1 MSGYRLLKHRQY
13 EHNAEHLPDSIR
25 RKAMWAQVLLG
36 TRGRTPNV
44 KTTTGYNARWRRT
57 PVQGYHYYLWWIPL
71 AESELAERSGAG
83 PPSQTI
89 LVHSIRHHD
98 ETDDPIDLASLDE
111 FEEVPLAS
119 LDPRFDEQRSVGRH
133 LKSDQLAPATVKGL
147 PGSGKTV
154 ALFYLVRDLVL
165 QSGIDSLLYVTYTSR
180 LKRAAR
186 EFLSA
191 QAPELEERIHI
202 RTLTELEKEISGLPA
217 HIDPLHELA
226 DFRRFLDMQPAASLG
241 IWRRYPAALYTEIRA
256 HLLGRTFPAAYT
268 LSASR
273 LAETTFIEGAFNLD
287 AYAASRRLTRDEAA
301 IVVRLAERLSSDR
314 FFLDQIAAGRALK
327 LLIQPSQPSNGA
339 RKLPGWLRTIDALVV
354 DEVQDL
360 TLLQI
365 ALLAE
370 LARTR
375 IDAADR
381 RLAVVVAG
389 DESQIVQPS
398 GFDWGMTKDL
408 LREVLGANPQ
418 EFEFRHQRRSPR
430 NLAYVIDNAWN
441 FYSHLPKPLRP
452 SANRQSFLDDA
463 DVELSVSTHRP
474 DRSEE
479 NGRLLICPL
488 PAAMQ
493 RADAEAKQQWRVFI
507 EEVADLPGRALID
520 LNRSLS
526 ALVRSETPSRE
537 PDREPSSGPVGATKA
552 DEVIFDVREI
562 KGLERNTVLVAG
574 LNETYQQAMRL
585 AANTSDT
592 PPLLEA
598 RRLIDEMRVALSR
611 STDKLILF
619 EEPDAPVLE
628 ALAIDNVEGHYTVSW
643 GSLRDLLRTEQ
654 MSEIEVV
661 EGYLDEVDDLIE
673 RRRWEQARNRNRR
686 AHEFAV
692 QMEDRTLQREAQSQY
707 VQIFIQEAAIH
718 LLQAQLPEA
727 LRLNQRA
734 RMLAAELGD
743 PAVIDEADEQREA
756 LRDAVAAQLTGILTQ
771 KSARSEDPAVLYPRL
786 QKFEPLVAMVE
797 DADLRRTLDEATLA
811 TGWQWGVALLRTE
824 TEAGARL
831 IELFTELAA
840 ILQRQQDQ
848 AGAALAKVVVQRYTA
863 LPHATGLTAAHIT
876 SLLDCIDQSLH
887 ELAPLGL
894 QGDAYAFVAHW
905 LEESFAQLKDQHA
918 LYYAWAVRAERFNAQ
933 AGYAALDDRL
943 WDLEKRVEL
952 AAGSTWTT
960 DAADAAVLRF
970 GAFIAAY
977 NGNPHDASL
986 AWEKLGEI
994 DLAINQ
1000 AREAGDL
1007 ERAYTLLRQTGQPI
1021 PDALSTAVKL
1031 VRQAAQLANK
1041 QQTLRDGE
1049 RRALAAQLTSLL
1061 AALDVTP
1068 LRERDDDALLDDLAS
1083 SA

>member
-13 EHNAEHLPDSIR
+13 ERNAEHLPDSIR

-71 AESELAERSGAG
+71 AESELAERSAAG
-83 PPSQTI
+83 QANSQTGQTI

-98 ETDDPIDLASLDE
+98 ETDDPIDLTSLDE
-111 FEEVPLAS
+111 FDEVPLAS
-119 LDPRFDEQRSVGRH
+119 IDPRFDEQRSVGAY
-133 LKSDQLAPATVKGL
+133 LKTDQLAPATVKGL

-165 QSGIDSLLYVTYTSR
+165 QRGLESLLYVTYTSR

-191 QAPELEERIHI
+191 QAPALEQRIHI
-202 RTLTELEKEISGLPA
+202 CTLTELEKELTGLPA
-217 HIDPLHELA
+217 ALDPLQELA
-226 DFRRFLDMQPAASLG
+226 DFRRYLDMQPAATLG
-241 IWRRYPAALYTEIRA
+241 GWRRYPAALYTEIRA
-256 HLLGRTFPAAYT
+256 HILGRTFPAGYPLPAP
-268 LSASR
+268 R
-273 LAETTFIEGAFNLD
+273 VAEAVFSDGAFNLD
-287 AYAASRRLTRDEAA
+287 AYAAARRLTRDEAA
-301 IVVRLAERLSSDR
+301 TAVRLTERLRGDR
-314 FFLDQIAAGRALK
+314 FFLDQVAAGRALN
-327 LLIQPSQPSNGA
+327 LLAQPAAVAGG
-339 RKLPGWLRTIDALVV
+339 RKLPGWLRSIDALVV

-375 IDAADR
+375 IRTADR
-381 RLAVVVAG
+381 QLAVVFAG

-398 GFDWGMTKDL
+398 GFDWGVTKDL

-441 FYSHLPKPLRP
+441 FYVRLPKPLRP

-463 DVELSVSTHRP
+463 DVELSVATHRP
-474 DRSEE
+474 DSREE

-493 RADAEAKQQWRVFI
+493 EASADATRQWRTFV
-507 EEVADLPGRALID
+507 EELADLPGRALID
-520 LNRSLS
+520 LNGRVPTLKTAGEES
-526 ALVRSETPSRE
+526 A
-537 PDREPSSGPVGATKA
+537 KA
-552 DEVIFDVREI
+552 EEVIFDVREI
-562 KGLERNTVLVAG
+562 KGLERNTVLIAG
-574 LNETYQQAMRL
+574 LDASYQQAMRL
-585 AANTSDT
+585 ADSGDM
-592 PPLLEA
+592 PPLYEA

-611 STDKLILF
+611 STDKLVLL
-619 EEPDAPVLE
+619 EAPDAPVLA
-628 ALAIDNVEGHYTVSW
+628 ALAIDNVEGHYTISW
-643 GSLRDLLRTEQ
+643 DALRDLLRTEQ

-673 RRRWEQARNRNRR
+673 RGRWEQARSRNRR

-692 QMEDRTLQREAQSQY
+692 QLEDRTLQREAQSQY
-707 VQIFIQEAAIH
+707 IQIFLQEAAAH
-718 LLQAQLPEA
+718 LLRDRLTEA
-727 LRLNQRA
+727 LRLNQQARA
-734 RMLAAELGD
+734 LAAELGD

-756 LRDAVAAQLTGILTQ
+756 LSRAVESRLNDVLTQ
-771 KSARSEDPAVLYPRL
+771 PTPRADDPAVRYARL
-786 QKFEPLVAMVE
+786 QALAPLVTMLE
-797 DADLRRTLDEATLA
+797 DGRVRGLLDEAILA
-811 TGWQWGVALLRTE
+811 TGWQWGLALLQ
-824 TEAGARL
+824 AGPDAAAKL
-831 IELFTELAA
+831 ATLFADLAEIMRRA
-840 ILQRQQDQ
+840 QDVT
-848 AGAALAKVVVQRYTA
+848 GAALAAIVTQRYTT
-863 LPHATGLTAAHIT
+863 LPHASALTAAQVTALLGYIDD
-876 SLLDCIDQSLH
+876 SLRV
-887 ELAPLGL
+887 LAPLAL
-894 QGDAYAFVAHW
+894 EGDAYAFVAYW
-905 LEESFAQLKDQHA
+905 LEESFTQLAEHHE
-918 LYYAWAVRAERFNAQ
+918 LYYAWAVRAERYNTQ

-952 AAGSTWTT
+952 AEGASWTT
-960 DAADAAVLRF
+960 GARDAAVLRF

-1007 ERAYTLLRQTGQPI
+1007 ERTYNLLRQAGQPI

-1031 VRQAAQLANK
+1031 VRQAAQLVSK
-1041 QQTLRDGE
+1041 QATLRDGE
-1049 RRALAAQLTSLL
+1049 RRALAEQLSTLF
-1061 AALDVTP
+1061 AALDVAP
-1068 LRERDDDALLDDLAS
+1068 SDVADDFPPPGSPD
-1083 SA
+1083 